1 MTPLYEVWGSGDP
14 EGYYWGKMWLDNEPV
29 RLPLSW
35 AREFARE
42 LFERDGLPV
51 EVRGTGHDN
60 WRHARVRFGPS
71 YWETGMVDQ

>member
-1 MTPLYEVWGSGDP
+1 MTPLYEVWSAEDP
-14 EGYYWGKMWLDNEPV
+14 QGYAWGKVWLNYEPV

-51 EVRGTGHDN
+51 EVRGYGQTN
-60 WRHARVRFGPS
+60 QNRVRAQFGANH
-71 YWETGMVDQ
+71 WNTVMVDQ